1 MQTSGPAGPTDQSAQ
16 SGNAAQSGT
25 ASTAEIPGAAGGRD
39 QPEALLDD
47 RYELGSC
54 MGGGGMADVYRAT
67 DVRLHRSV
75 AVKVFR
81 SGADRAGRARFEDEA
96 KLLARLNHP
105 GLVPVHDASATGPR
119 PYLVMQLVEGETL
132 EEVLERG
139 ALPADRIAEIGH
151 RLSEVL
157 AYVHD
162 NGIVHRDVKPS
173 NVLISRDDRVFL
185 ADFGVSRLVDA
196 VGRMTSAGIVM
207 GTTTYMSPEQVRDGD
222 IGFATDVY
230 SLGLVLL
237 ECATGEREYPGVGA
251 ETAVARLS
259 RPPLIPEELPEP
271 LAGALRA
278 MTVDEAHLRPSARR
292 CAAIL
297 AGQEEPPAAVAPQQV
312 PEPVE
317 SSPSES
323 HRLWWVLAVG
333 AALAAL
339 VVTWLLLPTAP
350 VEPAVPLPPVHGP
363 PGLERLPEDL
373 ANLEEL
379 VQR

>member
-1 MQTSGPAGPTDQSAQ
+1 MDTSGPAGTTDQSGQA
-16 SGNAAQSGT
+16 
-25 ASTAEIPGAAGGRD
+25 GAAGDRD
-39 QPEALLDD
+39 QPDSLLDD
-47 RYELGSC
+47 RYQLGSC

-139 ALPADRIAEIGH
+139 PLPVEHIVEIGW
-151 RLSEVL
+151 RLSQVL

-162 NGIVHRDVKPS
+162 SGIVHRDVKPS

-237 ECATGEREYPGVGA
+237 ECATGQREYPGVGA

-271 LAGALRA
+271 LAGVLRA
-278 MTVDEAHLRPSARR
+278 MTVDEAHLRPSAQR
-292 CAAIL
+292 CAAML
-297 AGQEEPPAAVAPQQV
+297 AGEEEAPATVAPHQV
-312 PEPVE
+312 
-317 SSPSES
+317 SSPADSGRS
-323 HRLWWVLAVG
+323 KSQLLRWALAVG
-333 AALAAL
+333 TALAAL
-339 VVTWLLLPTAP
+339 VVVWLLFPAEPVAP
-350 VEPAVPLPPVHGP
+350 ALPLPPVHGP
-363 PGLERLPEDL
+363 PGPERLPEDL

-379 VQR
+379 VRR

>member
-1 MQTSGPAGPTDQSAQ
+1 METSGPAGATDR
-16 SGNAAQSGT
+16 SGT
-25 ASTAEIPGAAGGRD
+25 AGTAEIPGAARD
-39 QPEALLDD
+39 SDRPDALLDD

-139 ALPADRIAEIGH
+139 ALPADRVAEIGR

-173 NVLISRDDRVFL
+173 NVLISRDGRVFL

-196 VGRMTSAGIVM
+196 VGRMTSSGIVM
-207 GTTTYMSPEQVRDGD
+207 GTTTYMSPEQVRDGE

-237 ECATGEREYPGVGA
+237 ECATGQREYPGVGA

-278 MTVDEAHLRPSARR
+278 MTVDEAHLRPSAQR

-297 AGQEEPPAAVAPQQV
+297 AGQEEPPAPVAPQRV
-312 PEPVE
+312 PSPAEPDE
-317 SSPSES
+317 PAS
-323 HRLWWVLAVG
+323 HRLRWALAVG

-339 VVTWLLLPTAP
+339 VVAWLLLPAEP
-350 VEPAVPLPPVHGP
+350 VEPPAVPLPPVHGP
-363 PGLERLPEDL
+363 PGPERLPEDL

>member
-1 MQTSGPAGPTDQSAQ
+1 METSSPPGTAGPAATTGP
-16 SGNAAQSGT
+16 SGT
-25 ASTAEIPGAAGGRD
+25 TGPSE
-39 QPEALLDD
+39 QPDYLLDG
-47 RYELGSC
+47 RYRLGSC
-54 MGGGGMADVYRAT
+54 LGGGGMADVYRAT
-67 DVRLHRSV
+67 DVRLHRTV

-81 SGADRAGRARFEDEA
+81 AGADRAGRARFEDEA

-132 EEVLERG
+132 EDVLERG
-139 ALPADRIAEIGH
+139 PLPPEHVLEIGR
-151 RLSEVL
+151 RLSQVL

-196 VGRMTSAGIVM
+196 VGRMTSSGIVM
-207 GTTTYMSPEQVRDGD
+207 GTTSYMSPEQVRDSD

-237 ECATGEREYPGVGA
+237 ECSTGQREYPGVGA
-251 ETAVARLS
+251 ESALPRLS

-278 MTVDEAHLRPSARR
+278 MTVDEAHWRPSAER
-292 CAAIL
+292 CAAVL
-297 AGQEEPPAAVAPQQV
+297 TGQGEP
-312 PEPVE
+312 PEPVAE
-317 SSPSES
+317 QPTSSPPKF
-323 HRLWWVLAVG
+323 RRVWWALAVG
-333 AALAAL
+333 AGLAAL
-339 VVTWLLLPTAP
+339 ALAWLLLPGEP
-350 VEPAVPLPPVHGP
+350 VDPALPLPPVHGP
-363 PGLERLPEDL
+363 PGPERLPEDL

-379 VQR
+379 VRR

>member
-1 MQTSGPAGPTDQSAQ
+1 MMETNSPAGTADP
-16 SGNAAQSGT
+16 AATGLSGT
-25 ASTAEIPGAAGGRD
+25 IGPDEPSDASLDGRY
-39 QPEALLDD
+39 Q
-47 RYELGSC
+47 LGSR

-67 DVRLHRSV
+67 DVRLHRPV

-81 SGADRAGRARFEDEA
+81 SGADRAGRTRFEDEA
-96 KLLARLNHP
+96 RLLAGLNHP
-105 GLVPVHDASATGPR
+105 GLVPVHDASATGQR

-132 EEVLERG
+132 EQVLERG
-139 ALPADRIAEIGH
+139 SLPPGHVAEIGL

-162 NGIVHRDVKPS
+162 NGILHRDVKPS
-173 NVLISRDDRVFL
+173 NVLISRDGRVFL

-196 VGRMTSAGIVM
+196 VGRMTSSGIVM

-237 ECATGEREYPGVGA
+237 ECATGQREYPGAGA
-251 ETAVARLS
+251 ESAVARLS

-278 MTVDEAHLRPSARR
+278 MTVDEAHWRPSAQR

-297 AGQEEPPAAVAPQQV
+297 TGQEEPPEPVAEQPPPHPAKPRRVRRALAVGAGLMVLALAWLLLP

-317 SSPSES
+317 P
-323 HRLWWVLAVG
+323 
-333 AALAAL
+333 
-339 VVTWLLLPTAP
+339 AP
-350 VEPAVPLPPVHGP
+350 PLPPVHGP
-363 PGLERLPEDL
+363 PGPERLPEDL
-373 ANLEEL
+373 ANLEQL
-379 VQR
+379 VRR